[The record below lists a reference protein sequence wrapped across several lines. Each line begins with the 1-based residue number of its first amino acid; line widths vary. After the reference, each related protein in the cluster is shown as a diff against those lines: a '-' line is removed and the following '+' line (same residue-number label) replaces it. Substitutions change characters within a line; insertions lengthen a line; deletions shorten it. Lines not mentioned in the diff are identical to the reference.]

1 MTTTPQVKKGTPLV
15 PEVLT
20 EEHHEALQASWELP
34 AHDRETPREP
44 TSRKPLYAGLIAGG
58 LGLAIGFGAGY
69 MLHSQTAQTV
79 APITISRVAGPM
91 DANGNPLGRRV
102 APFDTM
108 PPGALAVPVAMD
120 ANGNPLG
127 RRVAPFDTMTP
138 GALAAPAP
146 VDANG
151 MLLGPRVA
159 PIE

>member
-1 MTTTPQVKKGTPLV
+1 MTTTPQVEKGTPLV

-34 AHDRETPREP
+34 AHDRETPRES
-44 TSRKPLYAGLIAGG
+44 TSRKPLYTGLIAGG

-69 MLHSQTAQTV
+69 MLHSQTVQTV

-108 PPGALAVPVAMD
+108 TPSALE
-120 ANGNPLG
+120 
-127 RRVAPFDTMTP
+127 
-138 GALAAPAP
+138 APAP